1 MWPGKIIEMVDPAF
15 ITPINDNTQTQKP
28 TTNENKTK
36 QEPEIHCV
44 YDKQVLQ
51 KIGFI
56 DLGKRINKGPRK
68 VPTYICPKCNTKYTY
83 STQFQDLYEI
93 RILGDAYINISLKG
107 DHERIKSG
115 KKGAYQISR
124 GTSCAVY
131 TSLMSDCINCTE
143 SLIDKRISYNNK
155 ESYTAR
161 YCPHCKI
168 FYLRYQEY
176 IKCPEVWNVL
186 NKDHLVAC
194 KKDYNQ
200 IQNELDKLELLSQT
214 TLPTFSAKQIRK
226 DQKQL
231 AKSLNVD
238 ISGQAKKANPSKI
251 IREQQRATE
260 RKKNDALK
268 SLLETR
274 KNKED
279 LENGSRSL
287 DREHIKIKSNN
298 IFSPASS
305 SKTLTSK
312 PEKIYQHDNFI
323 HVKDF
328 VVRRTTFK
336 CMHHDHHLQN
346 IDAKIDIID
355 KFGNVRHEVVSA
367 GYCPNCNIFFIMES
381 TYQKLKLKGTLVC
394 RISDEKTYL
403 NGTAPENGMCLA
415 QESILMQYGYNVSQ
429 VEGLSS
435 ARRKKILAVLVD
447 NDVLT
452 KSEII
457 SYLDFFINQRKH
469 QNRFEKAIEKWESD
483 KEFIEEYKNGSYKQY
498 GVKGIFRKY

>member
-1 MWPGKIIEMVDPAF
+1 MGPEKIIEYIPNSDMQKAK
-15 ITPINDNTQTQKP
+15 NDILKYKNNVKA
-28 TTNENKTK
+28 

-44 YDKQVLQ
+44 YNNQILQ
-51 KIGFI
+51 KIEF
-56 DLGKRINKGPRK
+56 
-68 VPTYICPKCNTKYTY
+68 
-83 STQFQDLYEI
+83 
-93 RILGDAYINISLKG
+93 
-107 DHERIKSG
+107 
-115 KKGAYQISR
+115 QISK

-131 TSLMSDCINCTE
+131 TSIMSNCVNCAE
-143 SLIDKRISYNNK
+143 NLIDKRISYNNK

-186 NKDHLVAC
+186 NKDHLAAC

-200 IQNELDKLELLSQT
+200 IQNELDKLELLNQT
-214 TLPTFSAKQIRK
+214 TMPTFSARQIRK

-279 LENGSRSL
+279 LENRTKTL
-287 DREHIKIKSNN
+287 NEERLAVKKKNY
-298 IFSPASS
+298 SS
-305 SKTLTSK
+305 STKENSSK
-312 PEKIYQHDNFI
+312 PEKIYLHDNSI
-323 HVKDF
+323 RVKDF

-336 CMHHDHHLQN
+336 CMNHDHHLQN
-346 IDAKIDIID
+346 IDAQIDIID
-355 KFGNVRHEVVSA
+355 KFGNIKHEIVSA

-403 NGTAPENGMCLA
+403 NGTASENGMRLA

-429 VEGLSS
+429 TEDLSS

-447 NDVLT
+447 NDILT

-457 SYLDFFINQRKH
+457 SYLDFFINQRKY
-469 QNRFEKAIEKWESD
+469 QSRFEKAIEKWESD

-498 GVKGIFRKY
+498 GVKGIYRKY